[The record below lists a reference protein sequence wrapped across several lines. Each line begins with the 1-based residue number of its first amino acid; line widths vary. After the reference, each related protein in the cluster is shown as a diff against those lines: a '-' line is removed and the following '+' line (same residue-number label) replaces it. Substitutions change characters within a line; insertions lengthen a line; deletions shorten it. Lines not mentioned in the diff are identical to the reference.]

1 MASIAPAHRATPQMT
16 HTPDSDPT
24 PQAQAGD
31 PAPAQAQAEP
41 AAAPQAQA
49 EPVNPAGPA
58 AEAEPARPGLRDQ
71 IAENPLLSL
80 FVGLTL
86 AVPTLLGTVVAALL
100 IFALGGIND
109 RLDSLG
115 ERIDG
120 VERSLGE
127 RIDNL
132 EDKMDAGF
140 AAQGTQIFELDRK
153 LTALIAHL
161 NAAEA
166 VDAALDHRLLAPS
179 GGTLDPEG
187 EPPGRAPSP

>member
-1 MASIAPAHRATPQMT
+1 MTAVAPAHRAAPQMT
-16 HTPDSDPT
+16 HTPDPDAT
-24 PQAQAGD
+24 L
-31 PAPAQAQAEP
+31 QAE
-41 AAAPQAQA
+41 
-49 EPVNPAGPA
+49 AGVAA
-58 AEAEPARPGLRDQ
+58 AEARPARARLRDQ

-86 AVPTLLGTVVAALL
+86 ALPTFLGTVVVALL

-115 ERIDG
+115 ERIDS
-120 VERSLGE
+120 VESSLGE

-140 AAQGTQIFELDRK
+140 AAQGAQIVELDRK

-161 NAAEA
+161 NATEA
-166 VDAALDHRLLAPS
+166 VDAALEHRLLVPDGS
-179 GGTLDPEG
+179 PLETEG
-187 EPPGRAPSP
+187 EPPG